1 MKQSRAASFVVVA
14 ISYLVALAVGLIL
27 FERVSGAL
35 WMRVF
40 IADVGATVVIYLL
53 SLIVQN
59 ASLYDPYWSVQPMVI
74 LAALA
79 IGWRAGSWD
88 VILLLAVVC
97 LWGIRLTANWAYTF
111 HGLDK
116 QDWRYDMLAQ
126 KTGKLFFLVDF
137 LGIQMF
143 PTLVVYTCILPGIR
157 MIETAG
163 SQNGWCIIGA
173 LVCLVATALQLV
185 ADVQMQKF
193 RKGRKN
199 RGELISIGLWKY
211 ARHPNYLGEI
221 LMWWG
226 VYLMMVVSCPESWYL
241 GAGALLN
248 TLMFLCIS
256 IPMAEKRLA
265 QYKPEFAAYRERT
278 RMLLPIKK

>member
-157 MIETAG
+157 MIETGGGAKMDG
-163 SQNGWCIIGA
+163 ASSGRWCVWWPQHCSWWRMSRCRSSA
-173 LVCLVATALQLV
+173 
-185 ADVQMQKF
+185 
-193 RKGRKN
+193 
-199 RGELISIGLWKY
+199 RGGKIE
-211 ARHPNYLGEI
+211 
-221 LMWWG
+221 
-226 VYLMMVVSCPESWYL
+226 ES
-241 GAGALLN
+241 
-248 TLMFLCIS
+248 
-256 IPMAEKRLA
+256 
-265 QYKPEFAAYRERT
+265 
-278 RMLLPIKK
+278 